1 MICGMAGTGAT
12 RVFGLLATIVRV
24 ACAVIAA
31 LILAHAVFVFFEA
44 NPQNPLVEFTT
55 GWRNTFAWF
64 TRDLFTTT
72 EPKTGEAI
80 NDALAA
86 LIYVVVGNL
95 LSKLIVRLAP
105 ASSAKS

>member
-1 MICGMAGTGAT
+1 MTSGHQHVT

-31 LILAHAVFVFFEA
+31 LILAHAVFVFFTA
-44 NPQNPLVEFTT
+44 NPANPLVESST

-64 TRDLFTTT
+64 TQDLFTT
-72 EPKTGEAI
+72 EDLSTGEAI

-86 LIYVVVGNL
+86 LSYVVLGSLV
-95 LSKLIVRLAP
+95 SQLILRSAP
-105 ASSAKS
+105 SSSATA